1 MFLSG
6 EVGKLKTPP
15 VPLFYPQ
22 GQEVIQALQASAL
35 FSAAQTK
42 KQTHPNPHPTPL
54 PPVLGAATPTSKNSF
69 SEDWPFI
76 SFSRVQPGYQKQ

>member
-6 EVGKLKTPP
+6 EVGKLKTLP

-22 GQEVIQALQASAL
+22 GQEAAHTLQASAL

-42 KQTHPNPHPTPL
+42 RQTHPNPHPTP
-54 PPVLGAATPTSKNSF
+54 PPTVPGAATPISKNSF
-69 SEDWPFI
+69 SED
-76 SFSRVQPGYQKQ
+76 